1 VNAVTTGDDATGEP
15 PAQGRHGEQTEEP
28 ADGPARGPAQDRTD
42 GPAQDRTDGPAE
54 SAPPVV
60 TRSSER
66 GVEVL
71 ALAGELDLDS
81 VQEIGPVL
89 DGALAAGGGS
99 VVVDLSRVS
108 FADSSA
114 LNLLLRTHTR
124 TRLHLCGPLQPF
136 VERLFDVTGLSGVL
150 TVHDSLDDAVRA
162 AAARD

>member
-1 VNAVTTGDDATGEP
+1 MVNAVTTGDDATGEP
-15 PAQGRHGEQTEEP
+15 PAQGRHGERAEEP
-28 ADGPARGPAQDRTD
+28 ADGPARDRTD
-42 GPAQDRTDGPAE
+42 GPVDDQMDGSAE
-54 SAPPVV
+54 GVPYVV
-60 TRSSER
+60 SRRSER

-71 ALAGELDLDS
+71 VLAGELDLDT

-150 TVHDSLDDAVRA
+150 TVHDSLDEAVRA
-162 AAARD
+162 AAAGD

>member
-1 VNAVTTGDDATGEP
+1 MTTGDDATGEP
-15 PAQGRHGEQTEEP
+15 PAQGRRGE
-28 ADGPARGPAQDRTD
+28 RTD
-42 GPAQDRTDGPAE
+42 GTGE
-54 SAPPVV
+54 GAPPLV
-60 TRSSER
+60 TRRSER
-66 GVEVL
+66 DVEVL

-89 DGALAAGGGS
+89 DAAIAAGGGS
-99 VVVDLSRVS
+99 VVIDLSRVS

-150 TVHDSLDDAVRA
+150 TVHDSLDEAVRA